1 MTSDM
6 QKNLIASDTPRKTWD
21 IHGGIHPPENKH
33 QSMQRGLENAPLP
46 TEVVLPLNQHIGAP
60 AEPIVN
66 VGDKVLTGQ
75 CIAAAVGFVSAP
87 VHASISGTVV
97 AIEDRVLPHPSGQ
110 SGPCIIIESDGRD
123 EWIELHPLT
132 DYLSMDKMDL
142 AHAIRDA
149 GITGMG
155 GAGFP
160 TAVKVNP
167 KANKHIETLIINGT
181 ECEPYITADDMI
193 MQTYADEIVAGAEV
207 LAHLLSDPAEI
218 LIGIEDNKPDAIA
231 AMRKACQNS
240 RAQVVVFPTKYPS
253 GGEKQLI
260 QILTGKEV
268 PSGGLPADIGI
279 TMQNVGTA
287 RAVWRAV
294 SRGEPLINRIT
305 TLVGEAL
312 TNPGNVEVRLGT
324 PINELLEAHGFQQDK
339 CYRLIMGG
347 PMMGFSLETP
357 TVPVVKT
364 SNCIIA
370 ASASELPNPP
380 PAQACIRCGMCAEAC
395 PASLLPQQLFWYAQ
409 AQDSEKLEAH
419 NLFDCIECGACSYV
433 CPSNI
438 PLVQYYRASKA
449 SIKHAR
455 AEKEKSDHARQ
466 RFEFR
471 QERIAKAEAEKE
483 AKRIARQKAAE
494 EAKKKLAAAKAAT
507 PGSTEKA
514 TSPEA
519 EKADMVAA
527 AMARVK
533 AKQSSPEELQA
544 KAERAL
550 SSAQSRLEKAQAK
563 LAEARQEGASD
574 ERLEMLAAQIKQI
587 EVRVHDAEKK
597 LAEAKQAP
605 ATAAVASTKPAP
617 GENDPVA
624 AAIARA
630 QAKAAM
636 NPQEK
641 LQANIESLQN
651 RLQKARA
658 KADAA
663 ATDNSPTADALMQGV
678 NKLES
683 KLAEAQVE
691 LQKVQ
696 QLETTKPAA
705 IPNQAADDPAA
716 AAIERAKAKAAAN
729 ASMSAEEKLKEQL
742 SSLENRLAKARQRL
756 AQAEADNDP
765 NTEALR
771 TGVEKM
777 QAKLAQTKAELEQM
791 TE

>member
-6 QKNLIASDTPRKTWD
+6 QKNLIASDTPRKIWD
-21 IHGGIHPPENKH
+21 IHGGIHPPENKT
-33 QSMQRGLENAPLP
+33 QSMQRPLEKAPLP
-46 TEVVLPLNQHIGAP
+46 KQVVLPLSQHIGAP
-60 AEPIVN
+60 AEPVVK
-66 VGDKVLTGQ
+66 VGDRVLTGQ

-87 VHASISGTVV
+87 VHASLSGSVI
-97 AIEDRVLPHPSGQ
+97 AIEDRVLPHPSGE
-110 SGPCIIIESDGRD
+110 SGPCIVIESDGLD
-123 EWIELHPLT
+123 KWVELHPLT
-132 DYLSMDKMDL
+132 HYKSMDKMDL
-142 AHAIRDA
+142 AHAIRAA

-167 KANKHIETLIINGT
+167 KANKHIDTLIINGT

-193 MQTYADEIVAGAEV
+193 MQTYADDIVAGAEV

-231 AMRKACQNS
+231 AMRKACENS

-279 TMQNVGTA
+279 TMQNVATA

-294 SRGEPLINRIT
+294 SLGEPLISRIT

-312 TNPGNVEVRLGT
+312 SNPGNVEVRLGT
-324 PINELLEAHGFQQDK
+324 PINELLEAHGFQPNNCQ
-339 CYRLIMGG
+339 RLIMGG

-357 TVPVVKT
+357 AAPVVKT

-380 PAQACIRCGMCAEAC
+380 PAQACIRCGMCAEVC

-409 AQDSEKLEAH
+409 AQDSDKLEAL

-438 PLVQYYRASKA
+438 PLVQFYRASKA
-449 SIKHAR
+449 NIKQAR

-471 QERIAKAEAEKE
+471 KERIAKAEAEKE

-494 EAKKKLAAAKAAT
+494 EAKKKLAAAKTAGNTNAAT
-507 PGSTEKA
+507 G
-514 TSPEA
+514 PEA
-519 EKADMVAA
+519 EQADMVAA

-533 AKQSSPEELQA
+533 TRQSSPEEQQA

-550 SSAQSRLEKAQAK
+550 CSAQSRLEKAQEK
-563 LAEARQEGASD
+563 LAQAKQEGD
-574 ERLEMLAAQIKQI
+574 PEERLEMLAAQIKQV
-587 EVRVHDAEKK
+587 EVRVQDAEKK
-597 LAEAKQAP
+597 LAEAKQAALNP
-605 ATAAVASTKPAP
+605 AAPAATPAATAD
-617 GENDPVA
+617 DPIA

-636 NPQEK
+636 NPLEK
-641 LQANIESLQN
+641 LQANIASLES
-651 RLQKARA
+651 RLQKARE

-663 ATDNSPTADALMQGV
+663 KVENSATAEALAAGV
-678 NKLES
+678 TKLES
-683 KLAEAQVE
+683 KLVQAQTE
-691 LQKVQ
+691 LQQ
-696 QLETTKPAA
+696 QQTTAPESTL
-705 IPNQAADDPAA
+705 NRHTDDPAA
-716 AAIERAKAKAAAN
+716 AAIERAKAKAVAN
-729 ASMSAEEKLKEQL
+729 ASMSAADKLKDQL
-742 SSLENRLAKARQRL
+742 AALEKRLDKAQQRL
-756 AQAEADNDP
+756 SQAEAENDP
-765 NTEALR
+765 NADALR
-771 TGVEKM
+771 SGVEKM
-777 QAKLAQTKAELEQM
+777 QTKLAQTKTQLEQM